1 MAHVSNTVL
10 QSMKS
15 LRCLSVM
22 LVVLLS
28 ACDADKAPAPPA
40 KVSNSAAPAA
50 SPASAPAASAAGDV
64 ADGQKSAPSATS
76 AVSTGEPLP
85 IGKPAVEG
93 QAVHELA
100 PNIPAVPVVA
110 SGKPSGKSSE
120 TPITGGKG
128 AVSPVPSDA
137 KSAKIKADNAEVAR
151 RAPVANKSKAAS
163 QVVKETRLNKV
174 PLDLSL
180 PPEMVKQLTPP
191 ANVITSA
198 SKTKPQPAGA
208 KPLLPKMFPDAN
220 ADPDFQMQ
228 GRLLS
233 NEMDLQLRN
242 EARKDVEGAALDF
255 TFKK

>member
-1 MAHVSNTVL
+1 
-10 QSMKS
+10 MKS

-22 LVVLLS
+22 LLVLLS
-28 ACDADKAPAPPA
+28 ACDAEKAPTPPA
-40 KVSNSAAPAA
+40 KAT
-50 SPASAPAASAAGDV
+50 ASAPAARADAQAEAAKAAKPVTGADSAPESAPALAEKPV
-64 ADGQKSAPSATS
+64 ADA
-76 AVSTGEPLP
+76 
-85 IGKPAVEG
+85 PAV
-93 QAVHELA
+93 HSLA
-100 PNIPAVPVVA
+100 PNITTVPVVA
-110 SGKPSGKSSE
+110 SGKASA
-120 TPITGGKG
+120 G
-128 AVSPVPSDA
+128 APRAVTDAKTADDKPAGANA
-137 KSAKIKADNAEVAR
+137 KSAKVKADNAEVAR
-151 RAPVANKSKAAS
+151 RAPVASKSKSAS
-163 QVVKETRLNKV
+163 QVVKDTKLNKV

-198 SKTKPQPAGA
+198 SKAKAQSSGA

-255 TFKK
+255 KFKQ

>member
-1 MAHVSNTVL
+1 MAHVLNTVV

-15 LRCLSVM
+15 LRCFSVI

-50 SPASAPAASAAGDV
+50 SAPAASATGDV
-64 ADGQKSAPSATS
+64 ADGQKSAPSAAS

-120 TPITGGKG
+120 TPIAGGK
-128 AVSPVPSDA
+128 AAASPVPSDA
-137 KSAKIKADNAEVAR
+137 KSAKVKADNAEVAR

>member
-1 MAHVSNTVL
+1 MAHVLNTVV

-15 LRCLSVM
+15 LRCFSVI

-50 SPASAPAASAAGDV
+50 SAPAPSATVDV
-64 ADGQKSAPSATS
+64 ADGQKSAPSAVS

-110 SGKPSGKSSE
+110 SGKPSGRSSE
-120 TPITGGKG
+120 TPIAGGK
-128 AVSPVPSDA
+128 AAASSVPSDA
-137 KSAKIKADNAEVAR
+137 KSAKVKADNAEVAR

>member
-1 MAHVSNTVL
+1 
-10 QSMKS
+10 
-15 LRCLSVM
+15 M
-22 LVVLLS
+22 LLVLLS
-28 ACDADKAPAPPA
+28 ACDADKAPTPPA
-40 KVSNSAAPAA
+40 KAT
-50 SPASAPAASAAGDV
+50 ASAPAAGDAAP
-64 ADGQKSAPSATS
+64 AEAAKAAKPASEPESAPAL
-76 AVSTGEPLP
+76 AD
-85 IGKPAVEG
+85 KPAADAT
-93 QAVHELA
+93 AVHSLA

-110 SGKPSGKSSE
+110 SGKASAEAPRTVTDVKAADGKSA
-120 TPITGGKG
+120 G
-128 AVSPVPSDA
+128 ANA
-137 KSAKIKADNAEVAR
+137 KSAKVKADNAEVAR
-151 RAPVANKSKAAS
+151 RAPVASKSKSAS

-191 ANVITSA
+191 ANVISSA
-198 SKTKPQPAGA
+198 SKSKAQSTGA
-208 KPLLPKMFPDAN
+208 KPLLPKMFPDAD

>member
-1 MAHVSNTVL
+1 MAHVSNTVV
-10 QSMKS
+10 QPMKS

-22 LVVLLS
+22 LMVLLS

-40 KVSNSAAPAA
+40 KVS
-50 SPASAPAASAAGDV
+50 APAASAAPAPTPGV
-64 ADGQKSAPSATS
+64 GGADGQKPAPAAASAI
-76 AVSTGEPLP
+76 STGTPLP

-100 PNIPAVPVVA
+100 PNIPTVPVIA
-110 SGKPSGKSSE
+110 TGKATGKLSSE
-120 TPITGGKG
+120 APSAAGKG
-128 AVSPVPSDA
+128 ASASAVTSDA
-137 KSAKIKADNAEVAR
+137 KSAKVKADNAEVAR

-198 SKTKPQPAGA
+198 SKTKAQSTGA

>member
-1 MAHVSNTVL
+1 
-10 QSMKS
+10 MKS

-22 LVVLLS
+22 LMVLLS

-40 KVSNSAAPAA
+40 KVS
-50 SPASAPAASAAGDV
+50 APAASAAPAPAPTPADGG
-64 ADGQKSAPSATS
+64 ADGQKPESAAASAI
-76 AVSTGEPLP
+76 STGTPLP

-100 PNIPAVPVVA
+100 PNIPTVPVIA
-110 SGKPSGKSSE
+110 TGKATGKLSSE
-120 TPITGGKG
+120 APSAAGKG
-128 AVSPVPSDA
+128 ASASAVTSDA
-137 KSAKIKADNAEVAR
+137 KSAKVKADNAEVAR

-198 SKTKPQPAGA
+198 SKTKAQSTGA

>member
-1 MAHVSNTVL
+1 
-10 QSMKS
+10 MKS
-15 LRCLSVM
+15 LRRFSVM

-40 KVSNSAAPAA
+40 KVSNSAAPAV
-50 SPASAPAASAAGDV
+50 SAPAASATGDV
-64 ADGQKSAPSATS
+64 ADRQKSAPSAAS
-76 AVSTGEPLP
+76 AVSTGGPLP

-120 TPITGGKG
+120 TPIAGGK
-128 AVSPVPSDA
+128 AAASSAPSDA
-137 KSAKIKADNAEVAR
+137 KSAKVKADNADVAR

>member
-1 MAHVSNTVL
+1 MAHVLNTVV

-15 LRCLSVM
+15 LRCFSVI

-50 SPASAPAASAAGDV
+50 SAPAASATVDV
-64 ADGQKSAPSATS
+64 ADGQKSAPSAAS

-85 IGKPAVEG
+85 IGTPAVEG

-120 TPITGGKG
+120 TPIAGGK
-128 AVSPVPSDA
+128 AAASSVPSDA
-137 KSAKIKADNAEVAR
+137 KSAKVKADNAEVAR

>member
-1 MAHVSNTVL
+1 MAHVLNTVV

-15 LRCLSVM
+15 LRCFSVM

-50 SPASAPAASAAGDV
+50 SAPAPSATADV
-64 ADGQKSAPSATS
+64 ADGQKSAPSAAS

-120 TPITGGKG
+120 TPIAGGK
-128 AVSPVPSDA
+128 AAASSVPSDA
-137 KSAKIKADNAEVAR
+137 KSAKVKADNAEVAR

-198 SKTKPQPAGA
+198 SKTKPLPAGA

>member
-1 MAHVSNTVL
+1 
-10 QSMKS
+10 MKS
-15 LRCLSVM
+15 LRCISVM
-22 LVVLLS
+22 LLVLLS
-28 ACDADKAPAPPA
+28 ACDAEKAPAPPA
-40 KVSNSAAPAA
+40 KAT
-50 SPASAPAASAAGDV
+50 ASAPAARAEARAEAAR
-64 ADGQKSAPSATS
+64 PIT
-76 AVSTGEPLP
+76 AVTGPESPP
-85 IGKPAVEG
+85 AAVGKPDAVAP
-93 QAVHELA
+93 AVHALA
-100 PNIPAVPVVA
+100 PNIPTVPVVA
-110 SGKPSGKSSE
+110 SGKASAEP
-120 TPITGGKG
+120 PRI
-128 AVSPVPSDA
+128 VSNARTADEKPASANA
-137 KSAKIKADNAEVAR
+137 KSAKVKADNAEVAR
-151 RAPVANKSKAAS
+151 RAPVASKSKSAS

-198 SKTKPQPAGA
+198 SKPKASGSGA

-255 TFKK
+255 KFKQ

>member
-1 MAHVSNTVL
+1 MVPVL
-10 QSMKS
+10 LTAVQTMKS
-15 LRCLSVM
+15 LRCISVM
-22 LVVLLS
+22 LLVLLS
-28 ACDADKAPAPPA
+28 ACDADKAPTPPA
-40 KVSNSAAPAA
+40 KAT
-50 SPASAPAASAAGDV
+50 ASAPAAHADSPAVPTAPAEAAKPVAGPESAPASPDKPV
-64 ADGQKSAPSATS
+64 ADA
-76 AVSTGEPLP
+76 
-85 IGKPAVEG
+85 PAVH
-93 QAVHELA
+93 ALA
-100 PNIPAVPVVA
+100 PNITTVPVVA
-110 SGKPSGKSSE
+110 SGNASA
-120 TPITGGKG
+120 G
-128 AVSPVPSDA
+128 APRTVTDAKTTDAKAIGANA
-137 KSAKIKADNAEVAR
+137 KSAKVKADNAEVAR
-151 RAPVANKSKAAS
+151 RAPVASKSKSAS

-191 ANVITSA
+191 SNVITSA
-198 SKTKPQPAGA
+198 SKAKAPSAGA

>member
-22 LVVLLS
+22 LMVLLS

-40 KVSNSAAPAA
+40 KVSNSGAPAA

-220 ADPDFQMQ
+220 GDPDFQMQ

>member
-1 MAHVSNTVL
+1 MASVL
-10 QSMKS
+10 LTAVQTMKS
-15 LRCLSVM
+15 LRCISVM
-22 LVVLLS
+22 LLVLLS
-28 ACDADKAPAPPA
+28 ACDAEKAPAPPA
-40 KVSNSAAPAA
+40 KAT
-50 SPASAPAASAAGDV
+50 ASAPAARADAHAGPANAQTAVAAPEASSAAAQQPL
-64 ADGQKSAPSATS
+64 ADAP
-76 AVSTGEPLP
+76 P
-85 IGKPAVEG
+85 
-93 QAVHELA
+93 VHALA
-100 PNIPAVPVVA
+100 PNITTVPVVA
-110 SGKPSGKSSE
+110 SGKGSAEAPR
-120 TPITGGKG
+120 TVTNAQT
-128 AVSPVPSDA
+128 AVDKAAGSNA
-137 KSAKIKADNAEVAR
+137 KSAKVKADNAEVAR
-151 RAPVANKSKAAS
+151 RAPVASKSKSAS

-198 SKTKPQPAGA
+198 SKSKAQSTGA

>member
-1 MAHVSNTVL
+1 
-10 QSMKS
+10 MKS
-15 LRCLSVM
+15 LRCISVM
-22 LVVLLS
+22 LLVLLS
-28 ACDADKAPAPPA
+28 ACDAEKAPAPPA
-40 KVSNSAAPAA
+40 KAT
-50 SPASAPAASAAGDV
+50 ASAPAARAEAPGEAARPITAVTGPE
-64 ADGQKSAPSATS
+64 SAPA
-76 AVSTGEPLP
+76 AV
-85 IGKPAVEG
+85 GKPDAG
-93 QAVHELA
+93 SPAVHALA
-100 PNIPAVPVVA
+100 PNIPTVPVVA
-110 SGKPSGKSSE
+110 SGKASAEAPRMVSNAK
-120 TPITGGKG
+120 TADDKPAG
-128 AVSPVPSDA
+128 ANA
-137 KSAKIKADNAEVAR
+137 KSAKVKADNAEVAR
-151 RAPVANKSKAAS
+151 RAPVASKSKSAS

-198 SKTKPQPAGA
+198 SKAKAQAPGA

-255 TFKK
+255 KFKQ

>member
-1 MAHVSNTVL
+1 
-10 QSMKS
+10 MKS

-22 LVVLLS
+22 LLVLLS
-28 ACDADKAPAPPA
+28 ACDADKAPTPPA
-40 KVSNSAAPAA
+40 KAT
-50 SPASAPAASAAGDV
+50 ASAPAAGDAAP
-64 ADGQKSAPSATS
+64 AEAAKAAKPASEPESAPAL
-76 AVSTGEPLP
+76 AD
-85 IGKPAVEG
+85 KPAADAT
-93 QAVHELA
+93 AVHSLA

-110 SGKPSGKSSE
+110 SGKASAEAPRTVTDVKAADGKSA
-120 TPITGGKG
+120 G
-128 AVSPVPSDA
+128 ANA
-137 KSAKIKADNAEVAR
+137 KSAKVKADNAEVAR
-151 RAPVANKSKAAS
+151 RAPVASKSKSAS

-191 ANVITSA
+191 ANVISSA
-198 SKTKPQPAGA
+198 SKSKAQSTGA
-208 KPLLPKMFPDAN
+208 KPLLPKMFPDAD

>member
-1 MAHVSNTVL
+1 
-10 QSMKS
+10 MKS
-15 LRCLSVM
+15 LRCISVM
-22 LVVLLS
+22 LLVLLS
-28 ACDADKAPAPPA
+28 ACDADKAPTPPA
-40 KVSNSAAPAA
+40 KAT
-50 SPASAPAASAAGDV
+50 ASAPAARVDSPALPPSSPEQVKPIIEPEPEPSPASANKPV
-64 ADGQKSAPSATS
+64 ADA
-76 AVSTGEPLP
+76 
-85 IGKPAVEG
+85 PAVH
-93 QAVHELA
+93 ALA
-100 PNIPAVPVVA
+100 PNITTVPVVA
-110 SGKPSGKSSE
+110 SGKGSAEAPRTITNAKTVDNKSAG
-120 TPITGGKG
+120 PN
-128 AVSPVPSDA
+128 A
-137 KSAKIKADNAEVAR
+137 KSAKVKADNAEVAR
-151 RAPVANKSKAAS
+151 RAPVASKSKSAS

-191 ANVITSA
+191 ANVISA
-198 SKTKPQPAGA
+198 VPRPKAPSGGA